1 MGLDWGGFDI
11 LRDRADG
18 QNYIVDVNKTD
29 LEPVIALCW
38 ADKLRSMHRLSQAL
52 SALVEPAAEADGRR
66 GSRPATA
73 FVDHPFRCTLSLRL
87 MPLSGSPPG

>member
-38 ADKLRSMHRLSQAL
+38 ADKLRSMHRLS
-52 SALVEPAAEADGRR
+52 
-66 GSRPATA
+66 
-73 FVDHPFRCTLSLRL
+73 
-87 MPLSGSPPG
+87 